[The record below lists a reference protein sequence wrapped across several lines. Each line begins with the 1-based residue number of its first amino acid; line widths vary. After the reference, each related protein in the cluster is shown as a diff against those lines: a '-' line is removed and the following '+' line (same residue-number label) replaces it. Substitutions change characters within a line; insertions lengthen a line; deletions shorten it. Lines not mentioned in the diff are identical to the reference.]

1 MTRGAAEKNR
11 DDADPVVSVQ
21 QAEVDITPLM
31 VMSRTINAVIVR
43 SLADVDTTVSVPQL
57 RVLVILSVHDR
68 LNLSG
73 VADRLGVNASNAS
86 RTCDQLVRLGLV
98 DRQEDPHDRRHL
110 SLALARPG
118 RGLLDDV
125 MRRREAILAGV
136 VATMKPQDQRDLM
149 AALENFNAAAYGLV
163 PDTAPGGSP
172 HLLARWPGR

>member
-1 MTRGAAEKNR
+1 MTRRAAGKSRDGAEAELEAQR
-11 DDADPVVSVQ
+11 V
-21 QAEVDITPLM
+21 EVDITPLM

-98 DRQEDPHDRRHL
+98 DRQEDPHDRRNL

-118 RGLLDDV
+118 RQLLDDV
-125 MRRREAILAGV
+125 MQRRESILAGV
-136 VATMKPQDQRDLM
+136 VATMEPQDQRDLM
-149 AALENFNAAAYGLV
+149 AALENFNAAAHGLV
-163 PDTAPGGSP
+163 PDTALAGSP

>member
-1 MTRGAAEKNR
+1 MTRGAVGKRR
-11 DDADPVVSVQ
+11 DDAEAELEAQ
-21 QAEVDITPLM
+21 QTEVDITPLM

-43 SLADVDTTVSVPQL
+43 SLADVDTTVTVPQL
-57 RVLVILSVHDR
+57 RVLVILSVHER

-86 RTCDQLVRLGLV
+86 RTCDQLVRRGLV

-118 RGLLDDV
+118 RRLLDDV
-125 MRRREAILAGV
+125 MKRREVILAGV

-149 AALENFNAAAYGLV
+149 AALGKFNVAAEGLV
-163 PDTAPGGSP
+163 SDTAPGHSP
-172 HLLARWPGR
+172 HLLARWPG